1 MFRRALYSFFLPGGL
16 LFLAAVILLQT
27 GVLDQALP
35 DVVGIYPYVVFVATV
50 LLGASFNRSRVV
62 FVILVL
68 ALSDRSLLYFA
79 AGSAASTGG
88 GRVLYSAISLLVPL
102 NLIAFF
108 LLKEKGIWTRFG
120 LRRLGL
126 ILLQG
131 LGVALLYQ
139 YHGSGA
145 GAFLERSFF
154 KWSLLDLLHM
164 SQPSL
169 FIFVLAFLFF
179 LTRYI
184 QNRGPIE
191 RAFSWIV
198 VSSFAALVGT
208 SIGPVCTFYFSTAGL
223 ILVISAV
230 ESFYILGFS
239 DELTGLPSRRA
250 LNEMLRTLGTGY
262 VVAMVDIDSFKK
274 INDRYGHDVGDQVL
288 RTVATKL
295 ENVAGGGKAFRYGGE
310 EFTIVFPGKF
320 MHETIPHLQALKKV
334 IKNSEFILRSPKR
347 PRTKPDKPVEE
358 KRTWKKVLVTVSMG
372 VSERSDRGISPQQ
385 VVKAADEALFYA
397 KKAGRNRIS
406 TKVASEEN

>member
-1 MFRRALYSFFLPGGL
+1 MLRRALYSFFLPGGL
-16 LFLAAVILLQT
+16 LFLAAVILLQM

-35 DVVGIYPYVVFVATV
+35 DIAGVYPYVIFVAAV
-50 LLGASFNRSRVV
+50 LLGVSFNRSRIV

-68 ALSDRSLLYFA
+68 ALADRFLLYFA
-79 AGSAASTGG
+79 ANSEASTGG
-88 GRVLYSAISLLVPL
+88 GSVLYNAVSLLLPL

-108 LLKEKGIWTRFG
+108 LLKEQSLWTRSG
-120 LRRLGL
+120 LKRLAL
-126 ILLQG
+126 VLLQG

-139 YHGSGA
+139 YHEAGV

-154 KWSLLDLLHM
+154 NWSLLDLLHI

-179 LTRYI
+179 LTRYV

-191 RAFSWIV
+191 RAFAWIV
-198 VSSFAALVGT
+198 VLSFAALVGN
-208 SIGPVCTFYFSTAGL
+208 SIGPLSTFYFSTAGL

-230 ESFYILGFS
+230 ESFYILGFR

-250 LNEMLRTLGTGY
+250 LNELLRALGTGY

-288 RTVATKL
+288 RMIAAKL

-320 MHETIPHLQALKKV
+320 MHETIPHLQTLKKI
-334 IKNSEFILRSPKR
+334 IKESEFILRSPKR
-347 PRTKPDKPVEE
+347 PQAKPDKPTEE
-358 KRTWKKVLVTVSMG
+358 KRAWKKVLITVSMG
-372 VSERSDRGISPQQ
+372 VSERSDRGINPQQ

-406 TKVASEEN
+406 TKIATSDN